1 MKIFYNTTFFALLAL
16 LLTACNGRTEPVT
29 ENVSPEQLSI
39 RNDQFVH
46 EQMQLGQMETIVFEQ
61 TLVCSGSLLPK
72 PNGKAI
78 INAPLPG
85 IIKSIACQN
94 GQVVKKNQTLFEVA
108 GAPVI
113 DLQKDFAEAAAGY
126 GRLKS
131 EFDRAQTLYDQEVN
145 SEKDYLSTQSDY
157 QTARA
162 HYQGLKLKME
172 AMGLSPQR
180 IENGNF
186 YASYPIKAPIGGSI
200 SGLQANIGTYID
212 SQSEL
217 AAIIDPALLQLQLN
231 IFPKDL
237 ALLQEGQAVRYQF
250 ANSDADHAAILFSV
264 GSAINQESKAVD
276 CYASLTAP
284 LPKSA
289 IASQFVTA
297 TIIISTDSVKA
308 LPSEAIVQTENGSA
322 ALLLKGQ
329 DNNQYQFNIVPVK
342 TGRKYKTFTEILEG
356 PTEGRFLTTGLY
368 NLNF

>member
-1 MKIFYNTTFFALLAL
+1 MKTYYNISFFAILTLLLA
-16 LLTACNGRTEPVT
+16 ACNGRTEPAT
-29 ENVSPEQLSI
+29 ETASAEQLSI
-39 RNDQFVH
+39 RNDQFIH
-46 EQMQLGQMETIVFEQ
+46 EQMQLGQIQTIAFEQ
-61 TLVCSGSLLPK
+61 TLVCSGSLVPK

-78 INAPLPG
+78 LNAPLPG

-94 GQVVKKNQTLFEVA
+94 GQVVQKNQILFEVG
-108 GAPVI
+108 GASVI

-131 EFDRAQTLYDQEVN
+131 EFERAQTLYDQQVN
-145 SEKDYLSTQSDY
+145 SEKDYRNTQSDY

-180 IENGNF
+180 IENGEF

-217 AAIIDPALLQLQLN
+217 AAIIDPAQLQLQLN
-231 IFPKDL
+231 VFPKDL
-237 ALLQEGQAVRYQF
+237 ALLEEGQAVRYQF
-250 ANSDADHAAILFSV
+250 ANSETAHHASLLSV
-264 GSAINQESKAVD
+264 GSAINEASKAVD

-297 TIIISTDSVKA
+297 TIIACTDSAQA
-308 LPSEAIVQTENGSA
+308 LPSEAIVQTESGPMV
-322 ALLLKGQ
+322 LLLQKQ
-329 DNNQYQFNIVPVK
+329 DNDAYQFIKTPVK
-342 TGRKYKTFTEILEG
+342 TGREYKTFTEILDGPKEG
-356 PTEGRFLTTGLY
+356 SFLTGGLY
-368 NLNF
+368 NLTF

>member
-1 MKIFYNTTFFALLAL
+1 MKTFNNLHFLAIITLLLAS
-16 LLTACNGRTEPVT
+16 CNGKTEPVSET
-29 ENVSPEQLSI
+29 TNPEQLSI
-39 RNDQFVH
+39 RNDQFLH
-46 EQMQLGQMETIVFEQ
+46 EQMQLGQMETIAFEQ
-61 TLVCSGSLLPK
+61 TLVCSGSLVPK

-78 INAPLPG
+78 LNAPLPG

-94 GQVVKKNQTLFEVA
+94 GQVVQKNQTLFEVA

-113 DLQKDFAEAAAGY
+113 DLQKDFAQAAADY

-131 EFDRAQTLYDQEVN
+131 EYERAQTLYNQQVN
-145 SEKDYLSTQSDY
+145 SEKDYLNTQSEY

-180 IENGNF
+180 IENGEF
-186 YASYPIKAPIGGSI
+186 YASYPIKAPIGGSV

-217 AAIIDPALLQLQLN
+217 AAIIDPAQLQLQLN

-250 ANSDADHAAILFSV
+250 ANSEAAHQASLLSV

-297 TIIISTDSVKA
+297 TIIARTDSVKA
-308 LPSEAIVQTENGSA
+308 LPSEAIVQTESGPIV
-322 ALLLKGQ
+322 LLLQKQ
-329 DNNQYQFNIVPVK
+329 DNDAYQFIKVPVK
-342 TGRKYKTFTEILEG
+342 TGRQYKTFTEILDG
-356 PTEGRFLTTGLY
+356 PAGGNFLTRGLH
-368 NLNF
+368 NLTF